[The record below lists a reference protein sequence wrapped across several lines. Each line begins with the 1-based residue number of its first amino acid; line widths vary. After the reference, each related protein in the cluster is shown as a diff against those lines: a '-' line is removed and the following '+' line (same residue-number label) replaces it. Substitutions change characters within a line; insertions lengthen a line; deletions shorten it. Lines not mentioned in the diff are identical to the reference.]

1 MPKRHGL
8 TLIELLISMALLVF
22 LCFLCVPWGAML
34 YQRNQLQ
41 VREKEIITAL
51 YYARN
56 TALVRGV
63 RLALTPLP
71 DSNDWSQGMILFV
84 DNKNHQFH
92 TGCELLHQWHW
103 PQSSITLGWHGFHS
117 KDYLLFS
124 SELKRM
130 VTSGHFLLQN
140 PQSGPIK
147 LVVNRFGRVL
157 RQQIYN

>member
-1 MPKRHGL
+1 MHKLHGL
-8 TLIELLISMALLVF
+8 TLIELLISMALIVF
-22 LCFLCVPWGAML
+22 LCFLCVPSGAML

-41 VREKEIITAL
+41 VREREIITAL
-51 YYARN
+51 HYARN
-56 TALVRGV
+56 SALLLGV

-92 TGCELLHQWHW
+92 TGSELLQQWHW
-103 PQSSITLGWHGFHS
+103 PQSRIKLGWHGFHS

-124 SELKRM
+124 SELKQM

-140 PQSGPIK
+140 PHSEPIK

-157 RQQIYN
+157 RQQNL